1 MSQFRASRRHFLTS
15 VSLASASLALLPL
28 PALAEMLPPSR
39 TSGVPVPPGQI
50 DKAVA
55 ALDGIVEDIKARSG
69 VPGIAVAVVHGGE
82 TVYAKGF
89 GTRDGDNALPVM
101 PDTVFQLASLS
112 KSVGATVVA
121 RQVSR
126 DVVSWDSRMQD
137 LLPWFSLS
145 DAGVSERLT
154 IGDLYSHRSGL
165 PDHAGDDLEDLG
177 FDRQTILERLRLQP
191 LSPFRTSYAYTNFGL
206 TAAAEA
212 VADAS
217 GMAWSEL
224 AQEAV
229 FEPLGMTDT
238 SARFDDFMARE
249 NRATPH
255 AKTADGFQ
263 ALYQREPDVQS
274 PAGGISST
282 ADDMAKWMKMV
293 LADGGE
299 IIRPE
304 ALQPAISPQSF
315 SSRPH
320 SPDERAGFYGYGFG
334 VGTDPSGRVI
344 LSHSGAFVLGA
355 ATYFAL
361 IPSLDVGIV
370 VLSNAAPVGA
380 VESIGAS
387 FTDMV
392 QTGAVT
398 RDWFSGYGP
407 LFAGFF
413 TPLGETAGK
422 PFPQAAAAPP
432 PASYCIGRYS
442 HPYFGTIEVREDGSG
457 GLILVA
463 GPEPEVFPLMPW
475 DGAMMVF
482 DIENENAPAG
492 SRSAATFSGGQ
503 DKAEMLEIEL
513 FVQNGPARFER
524 I

>member
-1 MSQFRASRRHFLTS
+1 MSQFRASRRRFLAS
-15 VSLASASLALLPL
+15 AALASASLTLLPL
-28 PALAEMLPPSR
+28 PALADMLPPSR
-39 TSGVPVPPGQI
+39 TSAVPVPPGQI

-55 ALDGIVEDIKARSG
+55 ALDGIVTDIKARSG
-69 VPGIAVAVVHGGE
+69 VPGIAVAVVHGGK

-89 GTRDGDNALPVM
+89 GTRDGALPVT

-145 DAGVSERLT
+145 DAAVSDRLT

-165 PDHAGDDLEDLG
+165 PGHAGDDLEDLG

-191 LSPFRTSYAYTNFGL
+191 LSPFRISYAYTNFGL

-212 VADAS
+212 VAEAS
-217 GMAWSEL
+217 GVAWSDL
-224 AQEAV
+224 AEEAV
-229 FEPLGMTDT
+229 FEPLGMTVT
-238 SARFDDFMARE
+238 SARFEDFMARE

-255 AKTADGFQ
+255 ARTADGF
-263 ALYQREPDVQS
+263 APLYQRDPDAQT
-274 PAGGISST
+274 PAGGVSSSVN
-282 ADDMAKWMKMV
+282 DMTNWMKMV
-293 LADGGE
+293 LADGGDL
-299 IIRPE
+299 IRPE

-334 VGTDPSGRVI
+334 VGTTESGRVI
-344 LSHSGAFVLGA
+344 LSHSGAFILGA
-355 ATYFAL
+355 GTYFAL
-361 IPSLDVGIV
+361 IPSLDVGII

-380 VESIGAS
+380 VEAIGAS

-392 QTGAVT
+392 QTGSVT
-398 RDWFSGYGP
+398 RDWFSGYAA
-407 LFAGFF
+407 LFAGDYI
-413 TPLGETAGK
+413 PLGETAGM
-422 PFPQAAAAPP
+422 PFPKAAAAPP
-432 PASYCIGRYS
+432 LASYCIGRYS
-442 HPYFGTIEVREDGSG
+442 HPYFGTVEVREADNG
-457 GLILVA
+457 GLVLLA
-463 GPEPEVFPLMPW
+463 GPEPEAFPLMPW

-482 DIENENAPAG
+482 DIETENAPAG

-503 DKAEMLEIEL
+503 DKAETLEIEL
-513 FVQNGPARFER
+513 FVQNGPARFKR

>member
-1 MSQFRASRRHFLTS
+1 MSPFRLSRRRFLAS
-15 VSLASASLALLPL
+15 ASLASASLAFLPG
-28 PALAEMLPPSR
+28 PAFAEMLPPSR
-39 TSGVPVPPGQI
+39 TAGVPVPPGQI
-50 DKAVA
+50 ENAVA

-69 VPGIAVAVVHGGE
+69 VPGIAVAVVHGDE
-82 TVYAKGF
+82 NVYAKGF
-89 GTRDGDNALPVM
+89 GTRGGDGDQPVT

-112 KSVGATVVA
+112 KSIGATAVA

-126 DVVSWDSRMQD
+126 NVVSWDSRMQD

-145 DAGVSERLT
+145 DPAVTEKLT

-177 FDRQTILERLRLQP
+177 FDRQTVLERLRLQP

-217 GMAWSEL
+217 GMTWSDL
-224 AQEAV
+224 AEEAV
-229 FEPLGMTDT
+229 FQPLGMNDT
-238 SARFDDFMARE
+238 SARFTDFMARE
-249 NRATPH
+249 NRAIPH
-255 AKTADGFQ
+255 ARTADGFA
-263 ALYQREPDVQS
+263 ALYQRQPDAQS
-274 PAGGISST
+274 PAGGISSSVN
-282 ADDMAKWMKMV
+282 DMARWMTMV
-293 LADGGE
+293 LAGGGDL
-299 IIRPE
+299 IRPE

-320 SPDERAGFYGYGFG
+320 SPDERASFYGFGFG

-344 LSHSGAFVLGA
+344 LSHSGAFLLGA

-380 VESIGAS
+380 VEAIGAS

-392 QTGAVT
+392 QTGEVT
-398 RDWFSGYGP
+398 RDWFSGYAS
-407 LFAGFF
+407 LFAGFY
-413 TPLGETAGK
+413 TPLGVTAGE
-422 PFPQAAAAPP
+422 PFPQAAAAA
-432 PASYCIGRYS
+432 PAAGYFIGRYS
-442 HPYFGTIEVREDGSG
+442 HPYFGTVEVREDANG
-457 GLILVA
+457 GLVLLA
-463 GPEPEVFPLMPW
+463 GPEQEAFQLMPW

-482 DIENENAPAG
+482 DMNAENAPAG
-492 SRSAATFSGGQ
+492 SRSSATFSGGTE
-503 DKAEMLEIEL
+503 KAETLEVEL
-513 FVQNGPARFER
+513 FVENGPARFKR

>member
-1 MSQFRASRRHFLTS
+1 MSQFRASRRHFLAT
-15 VSLASASLALLPL
+15 VSLASASLALLST
-28 PALAEMLPPSR
+28 PALADMLPPSR
-39 TSGVPVPPGQI
+39 TPGVPVPPGQI
-50 DKAVA
+50 DAAVA

-69 VPGIAVAVVHGGE
+69 VPGLAVAVVHGGE
-82 TVYAKGF
+82 TIYAKGF
-89 GTRDGDNALPVM
+89 GTRDANGELPVT

-112 KSVGATVVA
+112 KSLGATAVA

-126 DVVSWDSRMQD
+126 DVVSWDSRMRD

-145 DAGVSERLT
+145 DAAVSERLT

-165 PDHAGDDLEDLG
+165 SDHAGDELEDLG

-212 VADAS
+212 VAEAS
-217 GMAWSEL
+217 GMTWSEL
-224 AQEAV
+224 TEEAL
-229 FEPLGMTDT
+229 FQPLGMTRT

-255 AKTADGFQ
+255 AKTPDGFQ
-263 ALYQREPDVQS
+263 ALYQREPDAQS

-282 ADDMAKWMKMV
+282 ANDMTKWMKMM
-293 LADGGE
+293 LADGGDL
-299 IIRPE
+299 IRPD

-315 SSRPH
+315 SSRPR

-334 VGTDPSGRVI
+334 VGTDPSGRVV
-344 LSHSGAFVLGA
+344 LSHSGAFILGA
-355 ATYFAL
+355 GTYFAL

-380 VESIGAS
+380 VEAIGAS

-392 QTGAVT
+392 QTGSVT
-398 RDWFSGYGP
+398 RDWFSGYER
-407 LFAGFF
+407 LFVGSY

-422 PFPQAAAAPP
+422 PFPRAAAAPP
-432 PASYCIGRYS
+432 PASYLIGRYS
-442 HPYFGTIEVREDGSG
+442 HPYFGTVEVVEDAADR
-457 GLILVA
+457 LVLLA
-463 GPEPEVFPLMPW
+463 GPEPKAFPLMPW

-492 SRSAATFSGGQ
+492 SRSAATFSGGP
-503 DKAEMLEIEL
+503 DKAETLEVEL
-513 FVQNGPARFER
+513 FVMNGPARFER

>member
-1 MSQFRASRRHFLTS
+1 MSQFRASRRRFLAS
-15 VSLASASLALLPL
+15 ASLASASLVLLST
-28 PALAEMLPPSR
+28 PALADMLPPSR

-50 DKAVA
+50 DEAVA

-89 GTRDGDNALPVM
+89 GTRGGDGDMPVT

-112 KSVGATVVA
+112 KSVGATAVA

-126 DVVSWDSRMQD
+126 GVVSWDSRMQD

-145 DAGVSERLT
+145 DAAVSERLT

-177 FDRQTILERLRLQP
+177 FGRQTILERLRLQP

-217 GMAWSEL
+217 GMAWSDL
-224 AQEAV
+224 MQEAL
-229 FEPLGMTDT
+229 FEPLGMTET

-249 NRATPH
+249 NRAMPH
-255 AKTADGFQ
+255 ARTVDGFA
-263 ALYQREPDVQS
+263 ALYQRQPDAQS
-274 PAGGISST
+274 PAGGVSSS
-282 ADDMAKWMKMV
+282 ANDMTKWMKMV
-293 LADGGE
+293 LADGGDL
-299 IIRPE
+299 IRPE

-334 VGTDPSGRVI
+334 VSISESGRVI
-344 LSHSGAFVLGA
+344 LSHSGAFILGA

-380 VESIGAS
+380 VEAIGAS

-392 QTGAVT
+392 QTGVVT
-398 RDWFSGYGP
+398 RDWFSGYEP
-407 LFAGFF
+407 MFAAFY

-432 PASYCIGRYS
+432 PASYCAGSYS
-442 HPYFGTIEVREDGSG
+442 HPYFGTVEVREGATG
-457 GLILVA
+457 GLVLAV
-463 GPEPEVFPLMPW
+463 GPEPETFPLMPW

-482 DIENENAPAG
+482 DIDTENAPAG
-492 SRSAATFSGGQ
+492 SRSAATFSGGP
-503 DKAEMLEIEL
+503 DKAETLEIEL
-513 FVQNGPARFER
+513 FVMDGAARFKR
-524 I
+524 R